1 MIRAFVVTLL
11 LAGTGLA
18 QSVDSTRMDQ
28 IVQSFVSNKQFM
40 GSVLVAKGSEVLL
53 SKGYGSANLE
63 WEIPDTPSTK
73 FRLGSVTKQFTAAAI
88 LLLEE
93 RGKLKVEEPVKKYLP
108 DAPAAWDKI
117 TVFHV
122 LTHTAGIPNFTNFP
136 DYASLRPFS
145 ITPEKLVAHF
155 RDRALEFEPGERFNY
170 SNSGYVLL
178 GHLIEKISG
187 ESYEAF
193 LQKNIF
199 TPLGMKDSGYDSNS
213 PVIARRAAGYSPGP
227 NGPVNAGFIHMS
239 VPHGAGALYSTT
251 EDLLRWEQG
260 LFGGK
265 VLSAASL
272 QKMTSPFKGN
282 YAFGLQ
288 VNTVNGRKVIDHGG
302 GIEGFNTHL
311 AYYPEAK
318 VTVAVLGNL
327 NGQAPPQI
335 ATRLAALAH
344 GETVTL
350 QTERKEITLDPK
362 VMSRY
367 VGAYQMGPGTNMVIT
382 MDGNRLSSKLGNQN
396 PVPVFAESETM
407 FFAKVVD
414 AQLEFSGSDAQ
425 GRATLMTLHQNGRSQ
440 PAKRLDDAEFK
451 RIADAAADLAKRIKD
466 QTQGPGTEAA
476 LRGLIEGLLSG
487 KPNYDQMSPGLAGA
501 TRNQLPQ
508 LQSMVKPRG
517 ALQSLTFK
525 GVGPAGADIYVV
537 QFENGSFEYRIMLDA
552 DGKIAGGQLNGVKVQ

>member
-11 LAGTGLA
+11 LAGTGPA
-18 QSVDSTRMDQ
+18 QSTDSRMDQ
-28 IVQSFVSNKQFM
+28 VVQSFVSNEQFM

-63 WEIPDTPSTK
+63 WEIPATPSTK

-93 RGKLKVEEPVKKYLP
+93 RGKLRVEEPVKKYLP
-108 DAPAAWDKI
+108 DAPAAWDKV

-122 LTHTAGIPNFTNFP
+122 LTHTSGIPSFTNFP

-145 ITPEKLVAHF
+145 TTAEKLVAHF
-155 RDRALEFEPGERFNY
+155 RDRALEFEPGEKFNY

-213 PVIARRAAGYSPGP
+213 AVIARRAAGYSPGP
-227 NGPVNAGFIHMS
+227 NGPVNAGFIDMS

-265 VLSAASL
+265 LLSAASL
-272 QKMTSPFKGN
+272 TKMTTPFKGN

-288 VNTVNGRKVIDHGG
+288 VNTVNGRKVFDHGG

-327 NGQAPPQI
+327 NGQAPSQI
-335 ATRLAALAH
+335 AARVAALAH

-350 QTERKEITLDPK
+350 QSERKEITLDPK

-501 TRNQLPQ
+501 TRNQLSQ

-525 GVGPAGADIYVV
+525 GVGPAGADIYVA

>member
-18 QSVDSTRMDQ
+18 QSADSRMDQ
-28 IVQSFVSNKQFM
+28 VVQSFVSNKQFM

-63 WEIPDTPSTK
+63 WEIPATPSTK

-93 RGKLKVEEPVKKYLP
+93 RGKLKVEDPVKKYLP

-122 LTHTAGIPNFTNFP
+122 LTHTSGIPSFTNFP

-145 ITPEKLVAHF
+145 TTAEKLVAHF
-155 RDRALEFEPGERFNY
+155 RDRALEFEPGEKYNY

-213 PVIARRAAGYSPGP
+213 VVIARRAAGYSPGP
-227 NGPVNAGFIHMS
+227 NGPVNSGFIDMS

-265 VLSAASL
+265 LLSAASL
-272 QKMTSPFKGN
+272 TKMTAPFKGN

-288 VNTVNGRKVIDHGG
+288 VNTVNGRKVFEHGG

-311 AYYPEAK
+311 AYFPEAK

-327 NGQAPPQI
+327 NGQAPQQI
-335 ATRLAALAH
+335 ATRVAALAH

-350 QTERKEITLDPK
+350 QSERKEITLDPK

-451 RIADAAADLAKRIKD
+451 RITDAAADLAKRIKD

-476 LRGLIEGLLSG
+476 LRGLVEGLLSG
-487 KPNYDQMSPGLAGA
+487 KPNYDQMSPGLVEA
-501 TRNQLPQ
+501 TRNQLSQ

-552 DGKIAGGQLNGVKVQ
+552 DGKIVGGQLNGVKVQ

>member
-18 QSVDSTRMDQ
+18 QSTDSRMDQ
-28 IVQSFVSNKQFM
+28 VVQSFVSNKQFM

-63 WEIPDTPSTK
+63 WEIPATPSTK

-122 LTHTAGIPNFTNFP
+122 LTHTSGIPSFTNFP

-145 ITPEKLVAHF
+145 TTAEKLVAHF
-155 RDRALEFEPGERFNY
+155 RDRALEFEPGEKYNY

-213 PVIARRAAGYSPGP
+213 AVIARRAAGYSPGP
-227 NGPVNAGFIHMS
+227 NGPVNAGFIDMS

-265 VLSAASL
+265 LLSAASL
-272 QKMTSPFKGN
+272 TKMTAPFKNN

-288 VNTVNGRKVIDHGG
+288 VNTVNGRKVFDHGG

-327 NGQAPPQI
+327 NGQAPYQI
-335 ATRLAALAH
+335 ATRVAALAH

-350 QTERKEITLDPK
+350 QSERKEITLDPK

-451 RIADAAADLAKRIKD
+451 RIADASADLAKRIKD

-487 KPNYDQMSPGLAGA
+487 KPNYDQMSLGLAGA
-501 TRNQLPQ
+501 TRNQLSQ

-525 GVGPAGADIYVV
+525 GVGPAGADIYVA

-552 DGKIAGGQLNGVKVQ
+552 DGKIVGGQLNGVKVQ

>member
-1 MIRAFVVTLL
+1 
-11 LAGTGLA
+11 
-18 QSVDSTRMDQ
+18 
-28 IVQSFVSNKQFM
+28 M
-40 GSVLVAKGSEVLL
+40 GSVLVAGSEVLL

-63 WEIPDTPSTK
+63 WEIPATPSTK

-122 LTHTAGIPNFTNFP
+122 LTHTSGIPSFTNFP

-145 ITPEKLVAHF
+145 TTAEKLVAHF
-155 RDRALEFEPGERFNY
+155 RDRALEFEPGEKYNY

-213 PVIARRAAGYSPGP
+213 AVIARRAAGYSPGP
-227 NGPVNAGFIHMS
+227 NGPVNAGFIDMS

-251 EDLLRWEQG
+251 EDLLQWEQG

-265 VLSAASL
+265 LLSAASL
-272 QKMTSPFKGN
+272 TKMTAPFKGN

-288 VNTVNGRKVIDHGG
+288 VNTVNGRKVFDHGG
-302 GIEGFNTHL
+302 GIEGFNTYL

-327 NGQAPPQI
+327 NGQAPSQI
-335 ATRLAALAH
+335 ATRVAALAH

-350 QTERKEITLDPK
+350 QSERKEITLDPK
-362 VMSRY
+362 GMSRY

-414 AQLEFSGSDAQ
+414 AQLEFSGCERDGDARRDVPERPGAQ
-425 GRATLMTLHQNGRSQ
+425 G
-440 PAKRLDDAEFK
+440 PAHERD
-451 RIADAAADLAKRIKD
+451 RCRDAAAQGNRRAGEHAGPLRRDVSDEPRCRAVGHARWQSAEGAAHRPAGIADLRRVGDAVLL
-466 QTQGPGTEAA
+466 QGRRSDARVREGRERRRDGGAAAPGTDQHAR
-476 LRGLIEGLLSG
+476 RGNNPKQEITGDQEVLLVFLF
-487 KPNYDQMSPGLAGA
+487 PTARA
-501 TRNQLPQ
+501 
-508 LQSMVKPRG
+508 
-517 ALQSLTFK
+517 
-525 GVGPAGADIYVV
+525 
-537 QFENGSFEYRIMLDA
+537 
-552 DGKIAGGQLNGVKVQ
+552 